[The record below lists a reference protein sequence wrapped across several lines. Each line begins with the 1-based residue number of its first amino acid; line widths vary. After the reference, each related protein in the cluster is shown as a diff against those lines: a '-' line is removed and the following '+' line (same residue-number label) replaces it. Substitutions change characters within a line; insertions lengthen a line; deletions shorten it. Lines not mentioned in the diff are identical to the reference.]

1 MQARRG
7 GRACGRGSG
16 ERLTSAA
23 RTAEREVTG
32 MRLPSKSAGRAPP
45 DARRPPPDARSLE
58 LCHEATGGRWSS
70 LSDRQIYTSVNLRSG
85 RSVEDIQSG
94 CRRSSQDAVIPK
106 ATVELPP
113 RTADVSM
120 LDWKRTHVSVQLQ
133 LFAAVEPTASA
144 SRGLLTRAGTRR
156 TAARLIRANKQ
167 RARGASKSEASLP

>member
-7 GRACGRGSG
+7 GRACGQGSG

-32 MRLPSKSAGRAPP
+32 MRLPSKSAGRA
-45 DARRPPPDARSLE
+45 PPDARSLE

-120 LDWKRTHVSVQLQ
+120 LDWKRTHVSLQLQ

-156 TAARLIRANKQ
+156 TAARLVRANKQ